1 MKIKKAKATKS
12 TKWKMT
18 DAEIK
23 AAIKRD
29 KAWMNHIDPD
39 EEIEVPKGMLTDI
52 FGGSKKN
59 LDDEDENV
67 GVPEDSDIEEVEIE
81 SDENDDEQIVDV
93 GDDDDEVEEDEE
105 DDDGEDGDDEEV
117 EEDEE
122 DDNGEDDDDDEDDED
137 DYGDDGE
144 DDIGGRNV
152 AGALIGG
159 IGGLVLGSI
168 LGVTLLGDD

>member
-1 MKIKKAKATKS
+1 MKIKKAKATKF
-12 TKWKMT
+12 TKGKMT

-93 GDDDDEVEEDEE
+93 GDDDDDEEDEE
-105 DDDGEDGDDEEV
+105 D
-117 EEDEE
+117 EEDN
-122 DDNGEDDDDDEDDED
+122 NGEDDDDDEDDED

-144 DDIGGRNV
+144 DDIGGRNI